1 MASISVGLKPRWEV
15 EFLLA
20 HQKFSFGLHSKRIS
34 LRLHL
39 HTGFLLFFALRIA
52 RARGTILRRPAP
64 NELRLIGGL
73 WYEVK
78 LAPLPEPVYRP
89 FRETRKLQLK
99 PYDRKSPIIE
109 IEIEVRRLVT
119 PAVRDVATGA
129 MIAAG
134 PATDD
139 EASWS
144 SHRRGQPDR
153 YYAIAKHVL
162 SRRELRRHRLSNTPT
177 EIG

>member
-64 NELRLIGGL
+64 NWVRFVFQLRHSQRGALGRLGTL
-73 WYEVK
+73 K
-78 LAPLPEPVYRP
+78 TLPVDCGAGHRGP
-89 FRETRKLQLK
+89 
-99 PYDRKSPIIE
+99 
-109 IEIEVRRLVT
+109 RR
-119 PAVRDVATGA
+119 
-129 MIAAG
+129 
-134 PATDD
+134 
-139 EASWS
+139 
-144 SHRRGQPDR
+144 
-153 YYAIAKHVL
+153 
-162 SRRELRRHRLSNTPT
+162 SRR
-177 EIG
+177 